1 MKQMTPFAEA
11 SPGETPMAAMQAQAF
26 TLKRL
31 GARPLAFHGG
41 ELCMAMSFVP
51 GAPYWYEVN
60 VYRTVDQR
68 FVLAVKKFFRDE
80 DKQDFCRAWEFD
92 DFGDVVKALEA
103 YDAGADVAVD
113 VMPDDPALSAPE
125 MAAHAFA
132 LRAKAAEARRQFQ
145 SLVGEIL
152 HELEAE

>member
-1 MKQMTPFAEA
+1 MKMTQYAE
-11 SPGETPMAAMQAQAF
+11 PNHGEAPMASMQAATY

-31 GARPLAFHGG
+31 GARPLTFHGG

-60 VYRTVDQR
+60 VYRTVEQR

-80 DKQDFCRAWEFD
+80 DKQDFCRAWEFE
-92 DFGDVVKALEA
+92 DFGDVVKTLEN
-103 YDAGADVAVD
+103 YDAGTDVEVE
-113 VMPDDPALSAPE
+113 VMPDDPTLSAPE

-145 SLVGEIL
+145 GLVGEIL

>member
-1 MKQMTPFAEA
+1 MKQMTQFAEP
-11 SPGETPMAAMQAQAF
+11 SPGETPMSSMQAQSF

-31 GARPLAFHGG
+31 GARPLSFHGG

-51 GAPYWYEVN
+51 GAPYWYEIN
-60 VYRTVDQR
+60 VYRTIDQR
-68 FVLAVKKFFRDE
+68 FVLAVKLFYRDD
-80 DKQDFCRAWEFD
+80 DKQDFCRAWEFA
-92 DFGDVVKALEA
+92 DFGEVVKTLEA
-103 YDAGADVAVD
+103 YDAGADIAVD
-113 VMPDDPALSAPE
+113 VMPDDPHLSAPD